1 MARFSPQDP
10 SAAPCSGTHPG
21 SARPEAAGGTVG
33 EHAPGESQLRP
44 VSPTDSP
51 ETPAER
57 RVPQRRAQSAHAP
70 EAAANSSPHTG
81 TSTASPGAPRQP
93 VRADGGMAASSNPA
107 VTFAGAR
114 VLSDGGNAVDA
125 ALAMAAL
132 SWLALPGQCG
142 VGGDAFALVREPD
155 GRVWTV
161 GGSGYG
167 PDGGHP
173 DFYTGRGLRAVPEEG
188 PLSVAVPGAP
198 AALARLHADGA
209 TRELAELWAP
219 AVRAAEHGLPCSAKT
234 ASDIAAYRETLA
246 RDRGAAEVLLPGG
259 RAPRPGQRL
268 TQPDLARTVRQLAAD
283 PGWFY
288 TGEFAERAVASLR
301 AGGAPFDGEEWEL
314 CAAAEPEPAVSAP
327 YGSRTVHQTPLP
339 TPGWMVLHQLAICGA
354 ELPRLPWLS
363 ADAVHLLACAA
374 RTSFA
379 WRTERCG
386 SDAGDD
392 SWRACLTSEATARAR
407 ALIAR
412 GAVPEGPV
420 GPADGDTTSMVAV
433 DGEGR
438 AVSLIH
444 SLAFA
449 FGSRHTVPGTGVL
462 LNNRLGRGGYLI
474 PGHPNEV
481 RPRRKPMHTLNAWL
495 VTDGA
500 GRLAHVGNTPGGD
513 GQVQWNTQLLSHL
526 LDHGLDPLA
535 AVNAPRFAVHPGSDA
550 GDLGAGE
557 ELRCESRLGS
567 GALESLRSRGHRVVD
582 VGPWGAG
589 GSAMVVSVDHEL
601 GCLLGGADSRQDGT
615 ALGV

>member
-1 MARFSPQDP
+1 MSSSPDTGRAL
-10 SAAPCSGTHPG
+10 AAAVTAGSGPTP
-21 SARPEAAGGTVG
+21 A
-33 EHAPGESQLRP
+33 HA
-44 VSPTDSP
+44 SP
-51 ETPAER
+51 E
-57 RVPQRRAQSAHAP
+57 
-70 EAAANSSPHTG
+70 
-81 TSTASPGAPRQP
+81 APRQP
-93 VRADGGMAASSNPA
+93 VRADGGMAAASHPA

-114 VLSDGGNAVDA
+114 VLSEGGNAVDA
-125 ALAMAAL
+125 ALAMAGM

-198 AALARLHADGA
+198 AALARLHAEGA

-219 AVRAAEHGLPCSAKT
+219 AADAAEYGLPCSAKT
-234 ASDIAAYRETLA
+234 ASDIAAHREALA
-246 RDRGAAEVLLPGG
+246 RDRDAAEALLPGG
-259 RAPRPGQRL
+259 RVPRPGQRL
-268 TQPDLARTVRQLAAD
+268 TQPALAGTVRQLAAD
-283 PGWFY
+283 PAAFY
-288 TGEFAERAVASLR
+288 TGRFAERAVAALR
-301 AGGAPFDGEEWEL
+301 AGGAPFDGAEWEL
-314 CAAAEPEPAVSAP
+314 CGTTAPEPAVSAP
-327 YGSRTVHQTPLP
+327 YGSSTVHQTPLP
-339 TPGWMVLHQLAICGA
+339 TPGWMVLHQLSLCSG
-354 ELPRLPWLS
+354 ELARLPWLS
-363 ADAVHLLACAA
+363 AEAVHLLTCAA
-374 RTSFA
+374 RLSFA
-379 WRTERCG
+379 RRIERCG

-392 SWRACLTSEATARAR
+392 SWRACLTGDAVAEARAR
-407 ALIAR
+407 IAR
-412 GAVPEGPV
+412 GAVVAGAA

-433 DGEGR
+433 DAEGR

-449 FGSRHTVPGTGVL
+449 FGSRSTVPGTGVL

-495 VTDGA
+495 VTDAA

-526 LDHGLDPLA
+526 LDHGLDPRA

-550 GDLGAGE
+550 RDLGAAE
-557 ELRCESRLGS
+557 ELRCETRLG
-567 GALESLRSRGHRVVD
+567 GGVLASLRSRGHRVVD
-582 VGPWGAG
+582 AGPWGAG
-589 GSAMVVSVDHEL
+589 GSAMAVSVDHEQ